1 MGILS
6 PAKEKDGIPAYL
18 FQLPKDDW
26 YLSAALNMPANLESS
41 GVAKGQER
49 FNFHSNPKERQCQRM
64 FKLWQNCTHFT
75 CEQNNAQSYLG

>member
-26 YLSAALNMPANLESS
+26 YLSAALNMSANLE
-41 GVAKGQER
+41 
-49 FNFHSNPKERQCQRM
+49 N
-64 FKLWQNCTHFT
+64 
-75 CEQNNAQSYLG
+75 